1 MTQMATI
8 TSKRQLTIPA
18 SIFRQLG
25 LQQGQKVVIKVEEG
39 SMKITSAMELLDR
52 LQGSVQVPKE
62 YQGLTEDQM
71 IAKAKNEYFKSK

>member
-39 SMKITSAMELLDR
+39 SMKITSAFKLLENLRGILD
-52 LQGSVQVPKE
+52 LPADKAALSEDQLIALAKKE
-62 YQGLTEDQM
+62 YFSR
-71 IAKAKNEYFKSK
+71 K